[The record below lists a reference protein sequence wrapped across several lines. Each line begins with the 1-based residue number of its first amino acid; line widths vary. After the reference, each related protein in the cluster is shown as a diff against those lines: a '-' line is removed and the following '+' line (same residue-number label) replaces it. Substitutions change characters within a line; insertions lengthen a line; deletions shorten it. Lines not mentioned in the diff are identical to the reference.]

1 MTDLRRRGRL
11 HADDLLF
18 AADQLGKLR
27 SAATDLAW
35 LLERGYAADAALK
48 LVGDRRQLSARQRT
62 AVRRATAPSSAAADR
77 RRRRLPLAAIRDQ
90 DLAIDGFNALITVES
105 ALTHGTVIRGHD
117 GAHRD
122 LASVHGSYKQ
132 VLETGFAIDA
142 IGGLLA
148 AASPRS
154 VTWYLDRPVSSS
166 GRLRALLLERAAAR
180 GWAWTVEL
188 PQNPDPVLARI
199 SAIVATSDAW
209 ILDHC
214 SAWVDLL
221 GGLLEAGSSPA
232 AGPTLAMRPDLWLV
246 DLTSAGEVDPRGA

>member
-1 MTDLRRRGRL
+1 MADLRRRGRL
-11 HADDLLF
+11 DADDQLF
-18 AADQLGKLR
+18 AADQLEKLR

-35 LLERGYAADAALK
+35 LLERGYAVDAALK

-62 AVRRATAPSSAAADR
+62 AVLRSSAPSSAAVDR
-77 RRRRLPLAAIRDQ
+77 RRRRLPLAELRDQ
-90 DLAIDGFNALITVES
+90 ELAIDGFNALITVES

-122 LASVHGSYKQ
+122 LASVHGTYKQ

-142 IGGLLA
+142 IGRLLA
-148 AASPRS
+148 DVSPRS

-166 GRLRALLLERAAAR
+166 GRLRALLLEKAAAR
-180 GWAWTVEL
+180 GWAWAVEL
-188 PQNPDPVLARI
+188 PQNPDPVLAQVN
-199 SAIVATSDAW
+199 AVVATSDAW

-221 GGLLEAGSSPA
+221 GGLLDAESSPT

-246 DLTSAGEVDPRGA
+246 DLSSTEVDPKDA